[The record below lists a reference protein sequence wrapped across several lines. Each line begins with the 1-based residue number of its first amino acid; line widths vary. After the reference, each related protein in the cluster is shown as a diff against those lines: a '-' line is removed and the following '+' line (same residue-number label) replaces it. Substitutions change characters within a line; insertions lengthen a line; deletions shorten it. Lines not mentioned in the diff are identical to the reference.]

1 MKKINFHM
9 TIILFFMVIN
19 TGCSAK
25 TSTVI
30 EFANTLYATDLS
42 PKGTHQI
49 STGKNRDNFYNVS
62 RTKPVSY
69 QGRSYF
75 QSNGD
80 FYQSDGLQSGTQ
92 KYEGFDANIFNP
104 TVHENRFCYHERGRS
119 VYCLDMS
126 NNRVQRSTLLEL
138 ERGKNISK
146 IASGVLGNRL
156 LILTRDNELWI
167 SGEGAKS
174 PTLLVSK
181 VYQKDISKILVTKN
195 IVYFISNA
203 SEKVNYFY
211 NYKKVP
217 KKVQLSYIN
226 ISKTKYSNKG
236 RVADNIITDG
246 IYLYFM
252 KSNGSIHRVNALTL
266 ALGSTNSTLI
276 DNFHRLIGVM
286 DNHILY
292 STMSEEKISCN
303 KFRHKY
309 ELHSVNIS
317 TGQIEELATKEQSV
331 QTVGGCYKQPRPIP
345 PMPISTWTPLK
356 DKNYPSSA
364 YSLRED
370 VAYFELRKY
379 LFKQNKQVSNNYI
392 PYLSIYRKK
401 LSSFP
406 SKIVKSFQKIPFDE
420 KKWTGLT
427 TKKLDSTEYAFKVKG
442 FIIKTD
448 NKFWVINEKKD
459 MAWLFDKI
467 DTEAEVY
474 QFMKMYEPYGR
485 KIENSYK
492 KTSLGYDVKQV
503 QIEYKSEIEVTKNGY
518 DEYLSY
524 QLYSTY
530 IYHINANGKFT
541 KEFIS
546 TGSKNRKRSKVLA
559 GLHGD
564 PMFGDSRTPDE
575 IFSTF
580 GGVVRP

>member
-1 MKKINFHM
+1 MKKINFHI

-25 TSTVI
+25 ISTVI
-30 EFANTLYATDLS
+30 EFANTLYVTDLS

-49 STGKNRDNFYNVS
+49 STDKNRDNFYNVS

-69 QGRSYF
+69 QGYSYF

-80 FYQSDGLQSGTQ
+80 FYQSDGLQSEIQ

-104 TVHENRFCYHERGRS
+104 TVHDNRFCYHERGRS

-138 ERGKNISK
+138 ERGKSISK

-195 IVYFISNA
+195 IVYFISNG

-331 QTVGGCYKQPRPIP
+331 QTFGGCYKQPRPIP

-379 LFKQNKQVSNNYI
+379 LVDAKTGKLVSPKYI
-392 PYLSIYRKK
+392 PSLPIYRKK
-401 LSSFP
+401 LSSYS
-406 SKIVKSFQKIPFDE
+406 SKIIGQFKQLDFDTTE
-420 KKWTGLT
+420 KESIETISSGSPK
-427 TKKLDSTEYAFKVKG
+427 YRFKTKG
-442 FIIKTD
+442 FIIKNDKT
-448 NKFWVINEKKD
+448 FLRINEKKD
-459 MAWLFDKI
+459 FIWLFDKI
-467 DTEAEVY
+467 DTEAELY
-474 QFMKMYEPYGR
+474 QFLAINKLYK
-485 KIENSYK
+485 KINSYK
-492 KTSLGYDVKQV
+492 KVHDGYSVKSVDVVHKTDK
-503 QIEYKSEIEVTKNGY
+503 KSKGDM
-518 DEYLSY
+518 DEYT
-524 QLYSTY
+524 TY
-530 IYHINANGKFT
+530 EIHTTHLYHIKADGTLDIKLLPT
-541 KEFIS
+541 QR
-546 TGSKNRKRSKVLA
+546 KNEKKSMVTS
-559 GLHGD
+559 GFHGD
-564 PMFGDSRTPDE
+564 PPIVMPMSLSEILSDIRFVTP
-575 IFSTF
+575 
-580 GGVVRP
+580 